1 MLQIGLIREY
11 KTPPDTRVAF
21 SPDQCQSI
29 QSKYSNIKFTVEPSS
44 NRCFSDDAYKVA
56 GIDMSEDLSHCDIL
70 IGIKEVPVDKLIEGK
85 TYFFF
90 SHTKKKQPY
99 NQKLMRAMIQKKIC
113 MVDYE
118 CLTHADGQRIL
129 GFGFF
134 AGVVGAHNGIM
145 SFGKKHELF
154 NLKAAHQCKD
164 MHEMLEQYHSISLP
178 NFKIAVTGSGKVAS
192 GIIDVMTRLD
202 IDYIEPEDFRNNQFD
217 YPVYTHLK
225 GTSLYTRKDNGTYSR
240 EDFHKNPH
248 EYRCL
253 FNHYLS
259 VTDILMNGI
268 YWDINIARLFERE
281 DIQQTNFKISVIADI
296 TCDVNGSVP
305 INIEASKIAAPVY
318 GIDKKTFDKTI
329 PFQNTY
335 NVVDVMAVDNLP
347 NELPR
352 DASMHF
358 GNHLEKYILPELI
371 KIEKSDIIMR
381 ATICKNGKLTP
392 SYEYLGDYAYGE

>member
-21 SPDQCQSI
+21 SPDQCQLI
-29 QSKYSNIKFTVEPSS
+29 QSKYPNIKFTVEPSS

-56 GIDMSEDLSHCDIL
+56 GIDMSEDLSHCDVL

-145 SFGKKHELF
+145 TFGKKHELF

-164 MHEMLEQYHSISLP
+164 MHEMLEQYRSIRLP

-225 GTSLYTRKDNGTYSR
+225 GTSLYTRKDNNTYSR
-240 EDFHKNPH
+240 EDFHKNPQ

-253 FNHYLS
+253 FNQYLP

-268 YWDINIARLFERE
+268 YWDINIPRLFEKE
-281 DIQQTNFKISVIADI
+281 EIQQTNFKISVFADI

-305 INIEASKIAAPVY
+305 INIEASKIADPVY
-318 GIDKKTFDKTI
+318 GIDKRTFDKTI

-358 GNHLEKYILPELI
+358 GNHLEKYILPELL

-392 SYEYLGDYAYGE
+392 SYEYLGDYAYSE